1 MPIHCQ
7 LHDKSDHKVLLY
19 SDVAVVSGEQKQSC
33 MLCPESFWI
42 SWTMRGRPRS
52 QRKRNERRKRSMSSL
67 TGWMRSGK
75 RLQCQS
81 FWSHTKP
88 LCTWP
93 VTFFA
98 QPAENLESHAHLGCT
113 SSSSNAGFR
122 FIQRVQH
129 LIYFIISRCLGLVGV
144 CVVTYF
150 SHFCKPRFRSGHGDF
165 RIVLAAT
172 GCGGGCGNV
181 RLMMH
186 AESSQSEISIVW
198 DLRLLIC
205 SWDEASHST

>member
-33 MLCPESFWI
+33 MLWPESFWI
-42 SWTMRGRPRS
+42 SWTTRGRPRS

-122 FIQRVQH
+122 FIHMSSKSSAFNLFHHLKMFRFGWCLRRHLFLSLLQAQVQKWSWR
-129 LIYFIISRCLGLVGV
+129 LSDCS
-144 CVVTYF
+144 C
-150 SHFCKPRFRSGHGDF
+150 SHWMRWRM
-165 RIVLAAT
+165 R
-172 GCGGGCGNV
+172 
-181 RLMMH
+181 
-186 AESSQSEISIVW
+186 
-198 DLRLLIC
+198 
-205 SWDEASHST
+205 